1 MSSRIRA
8 ALLLLAPLIAAAAEE
23 PASGRTLSKQN
34 VFAGPTTAAAPG
46 QAANETVE
54 FAGISSVGKRTELI
68 FVDKTTKKNYWIAK
82 GETKEGI
89 TLLNYDA
96 KREEAVVKI
105 NGVQK
110 TLALRR
116 NAKPTPPSHT
126 VPPTPTGFNVAP
138 TPLPAFS
145 PAPASVTP
153 ATAMMPEPVPPV
165 PAAAPAPNPPTP
177 NTPEAVAKA
186 ETEARML
193 VSDLLEIGMA
203 QRKAYEEAQ
212 RRAAEGIPNPPEP
225 PPAASETP
233 KP

>member
-1 MSSRIRA
+1 MSPRTSA
-8 ALLLLAPLIAAAAEE
+8 FLLLLAPLIAVGADE
-23 PASGRTLSKQN
+23 PTGGRALSKQN
-34 VFAGPTTAAAPG
+34 VFAGPATAATPG

-96 KREEAVVKI
+96 KREEAVVKV

-110 TLALRR
+110 TLALRQ
-116 NAKPTPPSHT
+116 NAKPTSASHT

-138 TPLPAFS
+138 TPMPAIAPAPTS
-145 PAPASVTP
+145 ITPAMAPQPVPAPA
-153 ATAMMPEPVPPV
+153 AT
-165 PAAAPAPNPPTP
+165 APAPNPPAP
-177 NTPEAVAKA
+177 NSPEGVAKA

-212 RRAAEGIPNPPEP
+212 RKAAEGTANQPAPQ
-225 PPAASETP
+225 PAAPEAP